1 MRFISPKV
9 KQFSAW
15 LIIVDNVVDL
25 SMVRSYLPP
34 TASEEWGHGQMIV
47 TTQDTQSIPFNSP
60 QTYHESLSKG
70 MHPDDAVDLL
80 REVSQISNQQQAE
93 EVAEVLEYQPLALA
107 AAAVYVQTIVS
118 CGTPNY
124 GWTKYLETLNSEE
137 REAREEFFAKQN
149 RAYPKTT
156 NTAVRMAITRAL
168 ESDKVLCEVFCLFSM
183 CTSDSLPIEAAVDF
197 VKFRNKQQKEEF
209 IRAKILESTMITCL
223 YDVDGTPTYLRVH
236 NVVHEVL
243 KSTVTSV
250 LNRTDKAECFS
261 VAVKIFSSL
270 IEDNKKLLLVNER
283 TYIKSN

>member
-1 MRFISPKV
+1 
-9 KQFSAW
+9 
-15 LIIVDNVVDL
+15 
-25 SMVRSYLPP
+25 
-34 TASEEWGHGQMIV
+34 
-47 TTQDTQSIPFNSP
+47 
-60 QTYHESLSKG
+60 
-70 MHPDDAVDLL
+70 
-80 REVSQISNQQQAE
+80 
-93 EVAEVLEYQPLALA
+93 
-107 AAAVYVQTIVS
+107 
-118 CGTPNY
+118 
-124 GWTKYLETLNSEE
+124 
-137 REAREEFFAKQN
+137 
-149 RAYPKTT
+149 
-156 NTAVRMAITRAL
+156 MAITRAL
-168 ESDKVLCEVFCLFSM
+168 ESDEVLCEVFCLFSL